1 MTTPFATPTAPAP
14 AASLRWRLWAGRGVA
29 AFVDQ
34 LLTSGSNFALSII
47 LARALPAAE
56 YGAYAVAF
64 AIFLLIANLYQGLL
78 LTPSLLLGTTL
89 FADRKGEY
97 AAAMIRL
104 HYWLGAGCLAA
115 LGLAALAFAALSDR
129 QDLAR
134 CLAAMAVATPAVLLL
149 WLVRSAWYL
158 RLEPGP
164 AAWGA
169 ALYAM
174 VLVGG
179 VVALRQ
185 LGWLTA
191 VSGIL
196 TMGSAGMVAGMW
208 LLFRLKP
215 MWGGRLSVREVWR
228 EGWQYGRWEM
238 AIAFAAWLP
247 ASLCYPVAATVLGDG
262 QAGAL
267 RALQNFSLPVTQAMT
282 SVLRLLQPY
291 VSGKFGRD
299 GESPERTVWLLTGL
313 ALAGT
318 AFYMLIV
325 SVLRRPLMGIA
336 YSGKFLEAVDLL
348 PWMIL
353 PAVLATGTESL
364 AMGLRAMR
372 GSKRLI
378 LAYLAASVVYL
389 ATGIPAARTFGLAGV
404 ASTLV
409 LANLAGLVTVAV
421 LFRRQTRR
429 ANSAMGSAAR

>member
-1 MTTPFATPTAPAP
+1 MVPAP
-14 AASLRWRLWAGRGVA
+14 IASSRWRLWAGRGAV

-47 LARALPAAE
+47 LARVLPAAE

-64 AIFLLIANLYQGLL
+64 AIFLLIANLYQGAL
-78 LTPSLLLGTTL
+78 LTPSLLLGTAR

-97 AAAMIRL
+97 AGAMIRL
-104 HYWLGAGCLAA
+104 HYWLGAGCLAL
-115 LGLAALAFAALSDR
+115 LGLAALAFATLSDK

-169 ALYAM
+169 GLYAV

-179 VVALRQ
+179 LLALRQ
-185 LGWLTA
+185 LEWLTA

-196 TMGSAGMVAGMW
+196 MMGSAGMVAGMW

-215 MWGGRLSVREVWR
+215 VWGGRLSVSEVWR

-247 ASLCYPVAATVLGDG
+247 ASLCYPVAATVLGDS

-267 RALQNFSLPVTQAMT
+267 RALQNFALPVTQAMT

-299 GESPERTVWLLTGL
+299 GESPARMVWLLTGL

-318 AFYMLIV
+318 AFYLLIV
-325 SVLRRPLMGIA
+325 SVLRRPLLGIA

-378 LAYLAASVVYL
+378 LAYLAASIVYL
-389 ATGIPAARTFGLAGV
+389 ATGIPAARAFGLTGV

-421 LFRRQTRR
+421 LFRRQTKQ
-429 ANSAMGSAAR
+429 ANLAMGSAAR

>member
-1 MTTPFATPTAPAP
+1 MTTPLATQTAPAP
-14 AASLRWRLWAGRGVA
+14 VVSPGLRLWAGRGAA

-64 AIFLLIANLYQGLL
+64 AIFLLIANLYQGVL
-78 LTPSLLLGTTL
+78 LTPSLVLGATL

-97 AAAMIRL
+97 AGAMIRL
-104 HYWLGAGCLAA
+104 HYWLGAGCLAV
-115 LGLAALAFAALSDR
+115 LGLAALAFAALSDK

-134 CLAAMAVATPAVLLL
+134 CLAAMAAATPAVLLL

-158 RLEPGP
+158 RLEPEP

-169 ALYAM
+169 ALYAV

-179 VVALRQ
+179 VMALRH

-196 TMGSAGMVAGMW
+196 MMGSAGMVAGMW

-215 MWGGRLSVREVWR
+215 VWGGRLSVREVWR

-247 ASLCYPVAATVLGDG
+247 ASLCYPVVATVLGEG
-262 QAGAL
+262 QAGGL

-299 GESPERTVWLLTGL
+299 GESPGRTVWLLTGL

-421 LFRRQTRR
+421 LFRRQTGQ
-429 ANSAMGSAAR
+429 ANIATGER